1 MTQLI
6 LSLGQDL
13 SIVSSLFEKEA
24 LAIKKL
30 SHKKTINS
38 HHSMQ

>member
-24 LAIKKL
+24 LAIQKL
-30 SHKKTINS
+30 LIATTVCNDAC
-38 HHSMQ
+38 